1 MNIKKILISEEEI
14 RAKIRETGKILS
26 EEYKGKP
33 LIIIGVLKGSF
44 VFLSDLCRAVEIPC
58 EIEFV
63 GAKSYYSGTV
73 SSGEASFTLD
83 IDRDISGSHVIIAE
97 DIIDTGITLKKIAE
111 HIKAKNPLSLKV
123 VTLLDK
129 PERRAVDFEAD
140 MSLFEIPDVFAVG
153 FGLDYGENYRNLP
166 YIAELE

>member
-1 MNIKKILISEEEI
+1 MKINKILIGESEIKE
-14 RAKIRETGKILS
+14 KITEAGKKIT
-26 EEYKGKP
+26 EEYRGKP

-44 VFLSDLCRAVEIPC
+44 VFLSDLCRAVDIPC

-63 GAKSYYSGTV
+63 GAKSYYNGTV
-73 SSGEASFTLD
+73 SSGEATFTLD
-83 IDRDISGSHVIIAE
+83 INRDISNFHVIIAE
-97 DIIDTGITLKKIAE
+97 DIIDTGITLQKIAE

-123 VTLLDK
+123 ITLLDK
-129 PERRAVDFEAD
+129 PDRRAVDFEAD
-140 MSLFEIPDVFAVG
+140 QSLFKIPDVFAVG

>member
-1 MNIKKILISEEEI
+1 MNVKKILISEEEI
-14 RAKIRETGKILS
+14 RAKIQETGKAIS
-26 EEYKGKP
+26 KEYEGKP

-63 GAKSYYSGTV
+63 GAKSYYNGTV
-73 SSGEASFTLD
+73 STGEAKFTLD
-83 IDRDISGSHVIIAE
+83 IDRDISGFHVIIAE
-97 DIIDTGITLKKIAE
+97 DIIDTGITLQKIAE
-111 HIKAKNPLSLKV
+111 HIKSKNPLSLKV
-123 VTLLDK
+123 ITLLDK

-140 MSLFEIPDVFAVG
+140 LALFKIPDVFAVG
-153 FGLDYGENYRNLP
+153 FGLDYGENFRNLP